1 LRRQRRICHRFCEPE
16 STFSEKVR
24 TECLLIEE
32 RDGAKSERLEELP
45 VRGVGIPIDIDAD
58 FADHLFGDGWVGFR
72 RFQHHGAAVPDV
84 RATIER
90 ELITFRMAA
99 EVVVIVEE
107 QDACVRIDI
116 ATIDVCG

>member
-1 LRRQRRICHRFCEPE
+1 M
-16 STFSEKVR
+16 
-24 TECLLIEE
+24 
-32 RDGAKSERLEELP
+32 
-45 VRGVGIPIDIDAD
+45 RGVGIPIDIDAD

-72 RFQHHGAAVPDV
+72 RFHHHGAAVPDV

-99 EVVVIVEE
+99 EVIVIVEE

-116 ATIDVCG
+116 ATIDVCGRQATDACTNDDEVVVLINAISLPALALYRGVCRFE